1 MSSPESSGFSTCR
14 RVEDGSDAMRRTRS
28 AVSITRVGSSS
39 PWRTARGK
47 LTLGETFGL
56 AGADAG
62 DAAFSVDAQAIV
74 TRVRCVNCGSVREV
88 GGRLLGRLLLAACRR
103 CGGVMMPAATDACDE
118 LSRSAADPGW
128 LERPLAAFGVVDGD
142 VDLAA
147 SAGLN
152 DALRVGPLVD
162 GGRSEWIRYSG
173 AGSRASSRRQRSS
186 RRTATSRTLCPGTG
200 APPQDYLA
208 RFESPTL
215 VQEGGAITQRTGFE
229 VLVHFPPDY
238 LRSVPTPCAWWLS

>member
-1 MSSPESSGFSTCR
+1 MAPIELGSIAAGLQRSRCSEVSSPRDRSRTWISSPESNGFSTCR
-14 RVEDGSDAMRRTRS
+14 RVEDGSGRYAPNPQCR
-28 AVSITRVGSSS
+28 SITRVGSSR
-39 PWRTARGK
+39 PLAHRAQEI
-47 LTLGETFGL
+47 TLGETFGL

-142 VDLAA
+142 VI
-147 SAGLN
+147 S
-152 DALRVGPLVD
+152 LRVRDSTTHYEL
-162 GGRSEWIRYSG
+162 GRSSTE
-173 AGSRASSRRQRSS
+173 
-186 RRTATSRTLCPGTG
+186 
-200 APPQDYLA
+200 
-208 RFESPTL
+208 
-215 VQEGGAITQRTGFE
+215 E
-229 VLVHFPPDY
+229 V
-238 LRSVPTPCAWWLS
+238 